1 MIVLIEESERAMER
15 EWTIFSMTTPVKSR
29 ETAGEIFLEMKK
41 FRDAVEAK
49 FQTYQHK
56 PCVSSVNLV
65 VEKGRIKSCGFEL
78 RQLKD
83 QVFNEK
89 WLIIFAAKKKGIRIE
104 EEKPKRKRAGS

>member
-1 MIVLIEESERAMER
+1 MIVSIKVSERVMER
-15 EWTIFSMTTPVKSR
+15 EWTIFSVTTPVKSR
-29 ETAGEIFLEMKK
+29 EAAGEIFLEMKR

-65 VEKGRIKSCGFEL
+65 VEKGRIKSCGFDL

-89 WLIIFAAKKKGIRIE
+89 WLILFAARKMDIQIE
-104 EEKPKRKRAGS
+104 